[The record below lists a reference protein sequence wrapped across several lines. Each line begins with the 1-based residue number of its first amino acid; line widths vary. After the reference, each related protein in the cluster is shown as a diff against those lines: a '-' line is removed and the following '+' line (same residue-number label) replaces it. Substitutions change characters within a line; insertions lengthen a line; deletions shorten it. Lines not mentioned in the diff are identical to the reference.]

1 MAMNMYI
8 VTFKGGYSEE
18 ASRAVALQVKRLGGF
33 ILMVTRNGPIV
44 AIDDSQAAALNRN
57 PSVEFVGGVSYN
69 PKGVACE
76 RSSTGSSSKTQAGR
90 SSVRIRRCRIRRTL
104 RNNNERRSS
113 TFSTFPSPR

>member
-69 PKGVACE
+69 PKGVAAKE
-76 RSSTGSSSKTQAGR
+76 LHRLFVENASRQVQRSDSPVSDSTDLEEQQ
-90 SSVRIRRCRIRRTL
+90 
-104 RNNNERRSS
+104 
-113 TFSTFPSPR
+113 